1 MSTGKTFALAIALKA
16 SIDGSIAA
24 GLAKSAQAIHNV
36 AQTANTANAELQ
48 QGTAALRGYE
58 AQLAQIGAQSAEFM
72 KLKRSIQDTS
82 GSLTEARTRAATLAR
97 AFKESEQETAMLKAR
112 VDQAKESLE
121 RMKGTLTPA
130 TYRAAKAELKQLT
143 AAYSESAART
153 RELGREFDAAKKDAT
168 NLKNTLSSQ
177 QTALQGVRTSLA
189 EAGISTKN
197 FAESQRAAQE
207 ALQKT
212 IDKEKAA
219 IAHQE
224 KMAGLRDKRQGASEK
239 FTAARGNLVD
249 AVMLAGTIT
258 APLIES
264 TQEAIKFES
273 VMADVRK
280 VVDFDTPEQF
290 KAMSGDIL
298 KLSTELPMAAE
309 GIAKIVA
316 AGGQSGIARE
326 DLLAFAESATKM
338 GIAFDITADQAGDM
352 MAKWRT
358 AFKMN
363 QEEVVA
369 LADKVNYLGNT
380 TAASAPLISD
390 VVTRI
395 GPLGEVG
402 GVASGEIAAL
412 GASMVGVGIP
422 SEVAATGIKNLIL
435 GMSAGAGATKSQA
448 DAFASLGMSAEE
460 MASRM
465 QVDAKGAIIDVM
477 KAIRELDKDKQAAT
491 LQDLFGKES
500 ISAIAPLLGNL
511 ENLQENF
518 DKVADAA
525 KYAGSMEAEY
535 AARSQTTENQIQLAK
550 NAMDALQINI
560 GSALL
565 PTIGKIMEVVAPIL
579 IGFAEWASK
588 NEELIIILAGVGAA
602 IAALVVGI
610 AVMTLAVQGIALAY
624 ASLQLA
630 AEFVKGL
637 QLATKIATAAQ
648 WAWNVALSANPI
660 GLVILA
666 IAALIAVIV
675 LVVANFDKLKETAS
689 IVFSHISGTVAA
701 MVATVK
707 EKFSE
712 ALNKITEVWNSVTGQ
727 SLQSSNIIGAIFNE
741 LGFLMGAAFDVA
753 AGIIGTAVSV
763 IINLIVSM
771 AQIIGGVVNVIVGIF
786 TLDWDRAWKGAGQ
799 VVEGVVGTTIG
810 TIKNLASGVSDLLDT
825 LMGKSAEV
833 QRQAEQA
840 QARHDAVAAGRNA
853 LPQINSDYMPDEGMM
868 QTAAA
873 AQQTAQ
879 ATAEASAHAQ
889 TLTSNV
895 QQTGQAAQMTTDYMQ
910 QLQNIVGQV
919 PSQTENTFQQL
930 PPMAQQRT
938 DDMAQEFSQ
947 LAAKCQ
953 PGGAAF
959 VQAASDW
966 GQEAYQAIDHW
977 TDQMAS
983 VVENKMSNV
992 WARISSQFSAGL
1004 NVNVTMNG
1012 GGSIAHNAKG
1022 GIYQRGAFLTT
1033 FAEDSPEA
1041 AIPIDGSARAANLWR
1056 QTGEMLGLLP
1066 KQAAAQM
1073 MTAAQ
1078 PQLTLVPPI
1087 SPVVQ
1092 ETAAAQMM
1100 TAAQPQLTLVPP
1112 ISPVV
1117 QETAAAQMM
1126 AAAQPQLALVPP
1138 ISPVVQETAAAQMMT
1153 AAQPQL
1159 ALVPPSPV
1167 MSKPPQSPISAQRP
1181 AVSALPSSGGVTIN
1195 YNPTIHIDG
1204 TADAGVVEQLRAE
1217 LERQKQELIAMFPT
1231 LLKRQDAHER
1241 RLSYA

>member
-121 RMKGTLTPA
+121 RMKGTITPA
-130 TYRAAKAELKQLT
+130 TFKAAKAEIRSMT
-143 AAYSESAART
+143 AAYKESEERT
-153 RELGREFDAAKKDAT
+153 KALGREFDAAKKDAT

-197 FAESQRAAQE
+197 FAESQRTAQE

-212 IDKEKAA
+212 IAKEKEA
-219 IAHQE
+219 IAHRE
-224 KMAGLRDKRQGASEK
+224 RMAGLREKRQGASDK
-239 FTAARGNLVD
+239 FSAAKGNFLE
-249 AVMLAGTIT
+249 ATLMAGAIA

-477 KAIRELDKDKQAAT
+477 KALQELDADKRAAT

-500 ISAIAPLLGNL
+500 IGAIAPLLSNL

-525 KYAGSMEAEY
+525 QYAGSMEQEY

-550 NAMDALQINI
+550 NALDATQISI
-560 GSALL
+560 GNALL
-565 PTIGKIMEVVAPIL
+565 PTIGNLFAAVAPVL
-579 IGFAEWASK
+579 TSFGEWASK
-588 NEELIIILAGVGAA
+588 NQELVAIIAGVAA
-602 IAALVVGI
+602 GIAALIVTI
-610 AVMTLAVQGIALAY
+610 AGMTLIVQGAALAY
-624 ASLQLA
+624 ASFQLA

-666 IAALIAVIV
+666 IAALIGILYVLYTHFEEVQEFCASVWESPAAAVIAFLTGPIGMLIYCV
-675 LVVANFDKLKETAS
+675 TGIIANWE
-689 IVFSHISGTVAA
+689 
-701 MVATVK
+701 TVK
-707 EKFSE
+707 EWFSLLWE
-712 ALNKITEVWNSVTGQ
+712 NPSAAIEQFVSF
-727 SLQSSNIIGAIFNE
+727 LQSK
-741 LGFLMGAAFDVA
+741 LGE
-753 AGIIGTAVSV
+753 GITW
-763 IINLIVSM
+763 
-771 AQIIGGVVNVIVGIF
+771 AQEKWRALREVLSHPIDAVVNFI
-786 TLDWDRAWKGAGQ
+786 KGGD
-799 VVEGVVGTTIG
+799 
-810 TIKNLASGVSDLLDT
+810 S
-825 LMGKSAEV
+825 
-833 QRQAEQA
+833 
-840 QARHDAVAAGRNA
+840 
-853 LPQINSDYMPDEGMM
+853 
-868 QTAAA
+868 
-873 AQQTAQ
+873 
-879 ATAEASAHAQ
+879 
-889 TLTSNV
+889 
-895 QQTGQAAQMTTDYMQ
+895 
-910 QLQNIVGQV
+910 
-919 PSQTENTFQQL
+919 
-930 PPMAQQRT
+930 
-938 DDMAQEFSQ
+938 
-947 LAAKCQ
+947 
-953 PGGAAF
+953 
-959 VQAASDW
+959 AASDAA
-966 GQEAYQAIDHW
+966 GVDISANAY
-977 TDQMAS
+977 
-983 VVENKMSNV
+983 
-992 WARISSQFSAGL
+992 
-1004 NVNVTMNG
+1004 
-1012 GGSIAHNAKG
+1012 G
-1022 GIYQRGAFLTT
+1022 GIYRKGAFLTT
-1033 FAEDSPEA
+1033 FAERSPEA

-1066 KQAAAQM
+1066 KQAEQDVPLINSTLQEIPQAAQM
-1073 MTAAQ
+1073 MAAAQ

-1100 TAAQPQLTLVPP
+1100 TAAQPQL
-1112 ISPVV
+1112 
-1117 QETAAAQMM
+1117 
-1126 AAAQPQLALVPP
+1126 ALVPP
-1138 ISPVVQETAAAQMMT
+1138 ISPVMQETAAAQTMAAAQPQLTLVPSISPVMQETAAAQMMT
-1153 AAQPQL
+1153 AAQRQL
-1159 ALVPPSPV
+1159 ALVSPSPV